1 MINWKLKLVGLIW
14 FNTIN
19 NCTYHSIAI
28 TFAIMNNQTWSP
40 VLLVTTK
47 SQSTDRAWAME
58 LDIRFSCSMT
68 CLEDRMLRRASFF
81 MRLSSLPLQGL
92 GRLGS
97 VIWPQVS
104 LIATLKQTEQW
115 WPHHLWN
122 TSAKKP
128 MLTVGVGISCTA
140 PSVHTNIHTS
150 TAGSQRS
157 TSPRFCTSNSR
168 SVSEWTLLAP
178 GLWGKIRAM
187 SAETWHLE
195 IQQTSPWPPWPLA
208 LLDPSRLNSPQAHG
222 DGHISGVVHVQLAED
237 TFCFRHTLC
246 TRLLGT

>member
-1 MINWKLKLVGLIW
+1 
-14 FNTIN
+14 
-19 NCTYHSIAI
+19 
-28 TFAIMNNQTWSP
+28 MNNQTWLP
-40 VLLVTTK
+40 FLLVTTK
-47 SQSTDRAWAME
+47 YLDGPSEPELWSWTSASAVPWHAWTIGCWDVQASSWD
-58 LDIRFSCSMT
+58 LAACHCSRVW
-68 CLEDRMLRRASFF
+68 EDWDV
-81 MRLSSLPLQGL
+81 SSADLLT
-92 GRLGS
+92 
-97 VIWPQVS
+97 WFS

-115 WPHHLWN
+115 WPRHLWN

-128 MLTVGVGISCTA
+128 MLTVSYSRSRSCTA
-140 PSVHTNIHTS
+140 PSVHSNMHTS

-187 SAETWHLE
+187 SAETLGR
-195 IQQTSPWPPWPLA
+195 I
-208 LLDPSRLNSPQAHG
+208 LDPSRLNSSQAHG

-246 TRLLGT
+246 TQLLGT